1 MRKPIWKWLLFASA
15 AAIFAVILFY
25 SNRLIKKIAQEER
38 QRIEIWAGA
47 ITYKTQIINE
57 TERFFDS
64 IRIEEGNQAGI
75 FAKAV
80 KKVAE
85 ASLYEDITFY
95 QDIIS
100 ANKTVPTIIA
110 SRTGAIDAAINLPD
124 SVLQMRNIRELGEGI
139 QEFDSLK
146 LSYYHQDYVMVYYKN
161 SHIYGDFR
169 EMIDNLLE
177 SFFEETV
184 INSAS
189 TPVIITDSTQIN
201 VIASGNIDSTVINAP
216 FKVNARLEKMREEN
230 APIVLNWLDRG
241 KCYVFYEESAVL
253 KQLRWFPYI
262 QYGIIFV
269 FALIAYLLFS
279 VSRRSEENRVWV
291 GMSKE
296 TAHQLGTPISSLM
309 AWTELLRE
317 MPVDQSIPQE
327 IGKDVR
333 RLETI
338 AQRFSKIGSVPV
350 LEDTDIVPIIEDFTN
365 YLQTRISSMVNI
377 RFEKPDH
384 PIVLPLNKQ
393 LFEWVIENLCKNSAD
408 AMEGKGNITVTITRC
423 DRHRQGHPGE
433 DATPYLLP
441 RLHVKE
447 PRMGPRPDT
456 RAPHHQQLPQR
467 ETVRQILCSRRGH
480 HDADS
485 NEKTIAHTV
494 CRDIPCCTSAFTSSL
509 NTHTHTCKSAC
520 CRPFPFPNSGTW
532 HKPSWDNPCNNRTN
546 R

>member
-1 MRKPIWKWLLFASA
+1 MRKPTWKWILFVSA
-15 AAIFAVILFY
+15 AAIFTVIIIY
-25 SNRLIKKIAQEER
+25 SNKLIKKIAQEER

-64 IRIEEGNQAGI
+64 IRIEEGNQASI

-100 ANKTVPTIIA
+100 ANQTVPTIIT
-110 SRTGAIDAAINLPD
+110 SPNGTIDAAINLPD
-124 SVLQMRNIRELGEGI
+124 SILAMRNIRDMGESI
-139 QEFDSLK
+139 RDFDSLK
-146 LSYYHQDYVMVYYKN
+146 LPYYHRDYVMVYYKN

-177 SFFEETV
+177 SFFQETV

-189 TPVIITDSTQIN
+189 VPVIITDSTQIN
-201 VIASGNIDSTVINAP
+201 VIAAGNIDSAIIAAP

-230 APIVLNWLDRG
+230 DPIVLDWLDHG
-241 KCYVFYEESAVL
+241 KCYVFYEESSVL
-253 KQLRWFPYI
+253 TQLRLFPFI

-269 FALIAYLLFS
+269 FLLIAYLLFS
-279 VSRRSEENRVWV
+279 VTKRSEENRVWV

-309 AWTELLRE
+309 AWTELLKE
-317 MPVDQSIPQE
+317 MPVDPTIPQE
-327 IGKDVR
+327 IGKDVH

-350 LEDTDIVPIIEDFTN
+350 LEDTDIVPIIDNFTN
-365 YLQTRISSMVNI
+365 YLQTRISSMVHI
-377 RFEKPDH
+377 HFEKPDH
-384 PIVLPLNKQ
+384 PIVLPLNQQ

-408 AMEGKGNITVTITRC
+408 AMNGKGDITISITEEKSKVYIDITDTGKGIPPKMQKRIFSPGYTSKS
-423 DRHRQGHPGE
+423 RGWGLGLTLAKRIIQNYHRGKLFVKSSVIDQG
-433 DATPYLLP
+433 TTM
-441 RLHVKE
+441 RI
-447 PRMGPRPDT
+447 
-456 RAPHHQQLPQR
+456 QLNGGSQ
-467 ETVRQILCSRRGH
+467 
-480 HDADS
+480 D
-485 NEKTIAHTV
+485 
-494 CRDIPCCTSAFTSSL
+494 
-509 NTHTHTCKSAC
+509 
-520 CRPFPFPNSGTW
+520 
-532 HKPSWDNPCNNRTN
+532 
-546 R
+546 

>member
-1 MRKPIWKWLLFASA
+1 MRKPTWKWILFISA
-15 AAIFAVILFY
+15 AAIFTVIIIY
-25 SNRLIKKIAQEER
+25 SNKLIKKIAQEER

-57 TERFFDS
+57 TEKFFDS
-64 IRIEEGNQAGI
+64 IRIEEGNQASI

-110 SRTGAIDAAINLPD
+110 SPNGNIDAAINLPD
-124 SVLQMRNIRELGEGI
+124 SILAMRNIRELGEVI
-139 QEFDSLK
+139 QDFDSLK
-146 LSYYHQDYVMVYYKN
+146 LPYYHREYVMVYYKN

-177 SFFEETV
+177 SFFQETV

-189 TPVIITDSTQIN
+189 VPVIITDSTQIN
-201 VIASGNIDSTVINAP
+201 VIAAGNIDSVVINSP
-216 FKVNARLEKMREEN
+216 FKLNAKLEKMREEN
-230 APIVLNWLDRG
+230 DPIVLDWLDHG
-241 KCYVFYEESAVL
+241 KCYVFYEESSVL
-253 KQLRWFPYI
+253 TQLRLFPFI

-269 FALIAYLLFS
+269 FLLIAYLLFS
-279 VSRRSEENRVWV
+279 VTKRSEENRVWV

-309 AWTELLRE
+309 AWTELLKE
-317 MPVDQSIPQE
+317 MPVDQSIPEE
-327 IGKDVR
+327 IGKDVH

-350 LEDTDIVPIIEDFTN
+350 LEETDIVPVIDDFAS

-377 RFEKPDH
+377 IFEKPDH
-384 PIVLPLNKQ
+384 PIVLPINKQ

-408 AMEGKGNITVTITRC
+408 AMTGKGTITIEITEEKNKVFVDITDTGKGIPAKMQRRIFSPGYTSKSRGWGLGLTLARRIINNYHKGKLFVKSSVI
-423 DRHRQGHPGE
+423 DQG
-433 DATPYLLP
+433 TTMRIQLL
-441 RLHVKE
+441 KN
-447 PRMGPRPDT
+447 
-456 RAPHHQQLPQR
+456 Q
-467 ETVRQILCSRRGH
+467 
-480 HDADS
+480 
-485 NEKTIAHTV
+485 
-494 CRDIPCCTSAFTSSL
+494 
-509 NTHTHTCKSAC
+509 
-520 CRPFPFPNSGTW
+520 
-532 HKPSWDNPCNNRTN
+532 
-546 R
+546 

>member
-216 FKVNARLEKMREEN
+216 FKVNARLEKMREE
-230 APIVLNWLDRG
+230 
-241 KCYVFYEESAVL
+241 
-253 KQLRWFPYI
+253 
-262 QYGIIFV
+262 
-269 FALIAYLLFS
+269 
-279 VSRRSEENRVWV
+279 
-291 GMSKE
+291 
-296 TAHQLGTPISSLM
+296 
-309 AWTELLRE
+309 
-317 MPVDQSIPQE
+317 
-327 IGKDVR
+327 
-333 RLETI
+333 
-338 AQRFSKIGSVPV
+338 
-350 LEDTDIVPIIEDFTN
+350 
-365 YLQTRISSMVNI
+365 
-377 RFEKPDH
+377 
-384 PIVLPLNKQ
+384 
-393 LFEWVIENLCKNSAD
+393 
-408 AMEGKGNITVTITRC
+408 
-423 DRHRQGHPGE
+423 
-433 DATPYLLP
+433 
-441 RLHVKE
+441 
-447 PRMGPRPDT
+447 
-456 RAPHHQQLPQR
+456 
-467 ETVRQILCSRRGH
+467 
-480 HDADS
+480 
-485 NEKTIAHTV
+485 
-494 CRDIPCCTSAFTSSL
+494 
-509 NTHTHTCKSAC
+509 
-520 CRPFPFPNSGTW
+520 
-532 HKPSWDNPCNNRTN
+532 KPS
-546 R
+546 

>member
-1 MRKPIWKWLLFASA
+1 MRKPTWKWILFVSA
-15 AAIFAVILFY
+15 AAIFTVIIIY
-25 SNRLIKKIAQEER
+25 SNKLIKKIAQEER

-64 IRIEEGNQAGI
+64 IRIEEGNQASI

-100 ANKTVPTIIA
+100 ANQTVPTIIA
-110 SRTGAIDAAINLPD
+110 SPNGNIDAAINLPD
-124 SVLQMRNIRELGEGI
+124 SVLIMRNIRELGEGL
-139 QEFDSLK
+139 QDFDSLK
-146 LSYYHQDYVMVYYKN
+146 LPYYHRDYVMVYYKN

-177 SFFEETV
+177 SFFQETV

-189 TPVIITDSTQIN
+189 VPVIITDSTQIN
-201 VIASGNIDSTVINAP
+201 VIAAGNIDSAIIAAP

-230 APIVLNWLDRG
+230 DPIVLEWLDHG
-241 KCYVFYEESAVL
+241 KCYVFYEESSVL
-253 KQLRWFPYI
+253 KQLRLFPFI

-269 FALIAYLLFS
+269 FLLVAYLLFS
-279 VSRRSEENRVWV
+279 VTKRSEENRVWV

-309 AWTELLRE
+309 AWTELLKE
-317 MPVDQSIPQE
+317 MPVDPSIPQE
-327 IGKDVR
+327 IGKDVH

-350 LEDTDIVPIIEDFTN
+350 LEQTDIVPIIDNFSN
-365 YLQTRISSMVNI
+365 YLQTRISSMVHI
-377 RFEKPDH
+377 HFEKPDH
-384 PIVLPLNKQ
+384 PIVLPLNQQ

-408 AMEGKGNITVTITRC
+408 AMNGKGDITISITEEKNKVYIDITDTGKGIPPKMQKRIFSPGYTSKS
-423 DRHRQGHPGE
+423 RGWGLGLTLAKRIIQNYHRGKLFVKSSVIDQG
-433 DATPYLLP
+433 TTM
-441 RLHVKE
+441 RI
-447 PRMGPRPDT
+447 
-456 RAPHHQQLPQR
+456 QLN
-467 ETVRQILCSRRGH
+467 GG
-480 HDADS
+480 D
-485 NEKTIAHTV
+485 
-494 CRDIPCCTSAFTSSL
+494 
-509 NTHTHTCKSAC
+509 
-520 CRPFPFPNSGTW
+520 
-532 HKPSWDNPCNNRTN
+532 
-546 R
+546 

>member
-1 MRKPIWKWLLFASA
+1 MNRLRQPFWKWLLFASA
-15 AAIFAVILFY
+15 MVIFTVIIIY
-25 SNRLIKKIAQEER
+25 SNKLIKKIAQEER

-64 IRIEEGNQAGI
+64 IRIEEGNQASI

-100 ANKTVPTIIA
+100 ANQTVPTIIA
-110 SRTGAIDAAINLPD
+110 GRNGNIDAAINVPD
-124 SVLQMRNIRELGEGI
+124 SIERMRNIRELGDAI
-139 QEFDSLK
+139 HDFDSLK
-146 LSYYHQDYVMVYYKN
+146 LAYYQRDYVMVYYKN

-189 TPVIITDSTQIN
+189 VPVIITDSTQIN
-201 VIASGNIDSTVINAP
+201 VIAAGNIDSSIISAP

-230 APIVLNWLDRG
+230 EPIVLDWLDHG
-241 KCYVFYEESAVL
+241 KCYVFYEESSVL
-253 KQLRWFPYI
+253 KQLRLFPYI

-269 FALIAYLLFS
+269 FILVGYLLFS
-279 VSRRSEENRVWV
+279 VTKRSEENRVWV

-309 AWTELLRE
+309 AWTELLKE
-317 MPVDQSIPQE
+317 MPVDQSIPKE
-327 IGKDVR
+327 ISKDVH

-350 LEDTDIVPIIEDFTN
+350 LEDTDIVPIIEDFAN

-377 RFEKPDH
+377 HFEKPDH

-408 AMEGKGNITVTITRC
+408 AMNGKGDITITITEEKNKVYVDVTDTGKGIPVKMQR
-423 DRHRQGHPGE
+423 RIFSPGYTSKSRGWGLGLTLAKRIIQNYHRGKLFVKSSVIDQG
-433 DATPYLLP
+433 TTM
-441 RLHVKE
+441 RI
-447 PRMGPRPDT
+447 
-456 RAPHHQQLPQR
+456 QL
-467 ETVRQILCSRRGH
+467 
-480 HDADS
+480 
-485 NEKTIAHTV
+485 KK
-494 CRDIPCCTSAFTSSL
+494 RD
-509 NTHTHTCKSAC
+509 
-520 CRPFPFPNSGTW
+520 
-532 HKPSWDNPCNNRTN
+532 
-546 R
+546 

>member
-1 MRKPIWKWLLFASA
+1 MRKPTWKWILFISA
-15 AAIFAVILFY
+15 AAIFTVIIIY
-25 SNRLIKKIAQEER
+25 SNKLIKKIAQEER

-57 TERFFDS
+57 TEKFFDS
-64 IRIEEGNQAGI
+64 IRIEEGNQASI

-110 SRTGAIDAAINLPD
+110 SPNGNIDAAINLPD
-124 SVLQMRNIRELGEGI
+124 SILAMRNIRELGEVI
-139 QEFDSLK
+139 QDFDSLK
-146 LSYYHQDYVMVYYKN
+146 LPYYHREYVMVYYKN

-177 SFFEETV
+177 SFFQETV

-189 TPVIITDSTQIN
+189 VPVIITDSTQIN
-201 VIASGNIDSTVINAP
+201 VIAAGNIDSVVINSP
-216 FKVNARLEKMREEN
+216 FKLNAKLEKMREEN
-230 APIVLNWLDRG
+230 DPIVLDWLDHG
-241 KCYVFYEESAVL
+241 KCYVFYEESSVL
-253 KQLRWFPYI
+253 TQLRLFPFI

-269 FALIAYLLFS
+269 FLLIAYLLFS
-279 VSRRSEENRVWV
+279 VTKRSEENRVWV

-309 AWTELLRE
+309 AWTELLKE
-317 MPVDQSIPQE
+317 MPVDQSIPEE
-327 IGKDVR
+327 IGKDVH

-350 LEDTDIVPIIEDFTN
+350 LEETDIVPVINDFAS

-377 RFEKPDH
+377 IFEKPDH
-384 PIVLPLNKQ
+384 PIVLPINKQ

-408 AMEGKGNITVTITRC
+408 AMTGKGTITIEITEEKNKVFVDITDTGKGIPAKMQRRIFSPGYTSKSRGWGLGLTLARRIINNYHKGKLFVKSSVI
-423 DRHRQGHPGE
+423 DQG
-433 DATPYLLP
+433 TTMRIQLL
-441 RLHVKE
+441 KN
-447 PRMGPRPDT
+447 
-456 RAPHHQQLPQR
+456 Q
-467 ETVRQILCSRRGH
+467 
-480 HDADS
+480 
-485 NEKTIAHTV
+485 
-494 CRDIPCCTSAFTSSL
+494 
-509 NTHTHTCKSAC
+509 
-520 CRPFPFPNSGTW
+520 
-532 HKPSWDNPCNNRTN
+532 
-546 R
+546 

>member
-1 MRKPIWKWLLFASA
+1 MRKPTWKWILFISA
-15 AAIFAVILFY
+15 AAIFTVIIIY

-57 TERFFDS
+57 TEKFFDS
-64 IRIEEGNQAGI
+64 IRIEEGNQASI

-110 SRTGAIDAAINLPD
+110 SPNGNIDAAINLPD
-124 SVLQMRNIRELGEGI
+124 SVLAMRNIYELGEGI
-139 QEFDSLK
+139 RDFDSLK
-146 LSYYHQDYVMVYYKN
+146 LPYYHREYVMVYYKN

-177 SFFEETV
+177 SFFQETV

-189 TPVIITDSTQIN
+189 VPVIITDSTQIN
-201 VIASGNIDSTVINAP
+201 VIAAGNIDSVVINSP
-216 FKVNARLEKMREEN
+216 FKLNAKLEKMREEN
-230 APIVLNWLDRG
+230 EPIVLDWLDHG
-241 KCYVFYEESAVL
+241 KCYVFYEESSVL
-253 KQLRWFPYI
+253 TQLRLFPFI

-269 FALIAYLLFS
+269 FLLIAYLLFS
-279 VSRRSEENRVWV
+279 VTKRSEENRVWV

-309 AWTELLRE
+309 AWTELLKE
-317 MPVDQSIPQE
+317 MPVDQSIPEE
-327 IGKDVR
+327 IGKDVH

-350 LEDTDIVPIIEDFTN
+350 LEETDIVPVIDDFAS

-377 RFEKPDH
+377 VFEKPDH
-384 PIVLPLNKQ
+384 PIVLPINKQ

-408 AMEGKGNITVTITRC
+408 AMTGKGTITIEITEDKNKVFVDITDTGKGIPAKMQRRIFSPGYTSKSRGWGLGLTLARRIINNYHKGKLFVKSSVI
-423 DRHRQGHPGE
+423 DQG
-433 DATPYLLP
+433 TTM
-441 RLHVKE
+441 RI
-447 PRMGPRPDT
+447 
-456 RAPHHQQLPQR
+456 QLMKNQ
-467 ETVRQILCSRRGH
+467 
-480 HDADS
+480 
-485 NEKTIAHTV
+485 
-494 CRDIPCCTSAFTSSL
+494 
-509 NTHTHTCKSAC
+509 
-520 CRPFPFPNSGTW
+520 
-532 HKPSWDNPCNNRTN
+532 
-546 R
+546 

>member
-1 MRKPIWKWLLFASA
+1 MNRLRQPFWKWLLFASA
-15 AAIFAVILFY
+15 AVIFAVIIIY
-25 SNRLIKKIAQEER
+25 SNKLIRKIADEER

-64 IRIEEGNQAGI
+64 IRIEEGNQATI

-110 SRTGAIDAAINLPD
+110 SRHGDIDAAINLPD
-124 SVLQMRNIRELGEGI
+124 SIINMRNVSELGSKLN
-139 QEFDSLK
+139 EFDSLK
-146 LSYYHQDYVMVYYKN
+146 LPYYHRDYVMVYYKN

-189 TPVIITDSTQIN
+189 VPVIITDSTQIN
-201 VIASGNIDSTVINAP
+201 VIAAGNIDSAVIKAP

-230 APIVLNWLDRG
+230 EPIVLDWLDRG
-241 KCYVFYEESAVL
+241 KCYVFYEESSVL
-253 KQLRWFPYI
+253 KQLRLFPYI

-269 FALIAYLLFS
+269 FVLIAYLLFS
-279 VSRRSEENRVWV
+279 VTRRAEENRVWV

-309 AWTELLRE
+309 AWTELLKE

-327 IGKDVR
+327 IGKDVH

-350 LEDTDIVPIIEDFTN
+350 LENTDIVPIIEDFTG
-365 YLQTRISSMVNI
+365 YLQTRISSMVRI
-377 RFEKPDH
+377 HFEKPDH
-384 PIVLPLNKQ
+384 PVVLPLNKQ

-408 AMEGKGNITVTITRC
+408 AMNGKGDITVTISEEKNKVYVDVTDTGKGIPPKMQRRIFSPGYTSKSRGWGLGLTLAKRIINNYHKGKLFVKSSVI
-423 DRHRQGHPGE
+423 DQGTTMRIQLRTGRQ
-433 DATPYLLP
+433 
-441 RLHVKE
+441 
-447 PRMGPRPDT
+447 
-456 RAPHHQQLPQR
+456 
-467 ETVRQILCSRRGH
+467 
-480 HDADS
+480 
-485 NEKTIAHTV
+485 
-494 CRDIPCCTSAFTSSL
+494 
-509 NTHTHTCKSAC
+509 
-520 CRPFPFPNSGTW
+520 
-532 HKPSWDNPCNNRTN
+532 
-546 R
+546 

>member
-1 MRKPIWKWLLFASA
+1 MMNRLRQPFWKWLLFASA
-15 AAIFAVILFY
+15 MVIFTVIIIY
-25 SNRLIKKIAQEER
+25 SNKLIKKIAQEER

-47 ITYKTQIINE
+47 ISYKTQIINE

-64 IRIEEGNQAGI
+64 IRIEEGNQASI

-100 ANKTVPTIIA
+100 ANQTVPTIIA
-110 SRTGAIDAAINLPD
+110 GRNGNIDAAINVPD
-124 SVLQMRNIRELGEGI
+124 SISRMRNIRELGDAI
-139 QEFDSLK
+139 HDFDSLK
-146 LSYYHQDYVMVYYKN
+146 LAYYQRDYVMVYYKN

-189 TPVIITDSTQIN
+189 VPVIITDSTQIN
-201 VIASGNIDSTVINAP
+201 VIAAGNIDSAVISAP
-216 FKVNARLEKMREEN
+216 FKVNAELEKMREEN
-230 APIVLNWLDRG
+230 EPIVLDWLDHG
-241 KCYVFYEESAVL
+241 KCYVFYEESSVL
-253 KQLRWFPYI
+253 KQLRLFPYI

-269 FALIAYLLFS
+269 FILVGYLLFS
-279 VSRRSEENRVWV
+279 VTKRSEENRVWV

-309 AWTELLRE
+309 AWTELLKE
-317 MPVDQSIPQE
+317 MPVDQSIPTE
-327 IGKDVR
+327 IGKDVH

-377 RFEKPDH
+377 HFEKPDH
-384 PIVLPLNKQ
+384 PVVLPLNKQ

-408 AMEGKGNITVTITRC
+408 AMNGKGDITITITEEKNKVYVDVTDTGKGIPAKMQR
-423 DRHRQGHPGE
+423 RIFSPGYTSKSRGWGLGLTLAKRIIQNYHRGKLFVKSSVIDQG
-433 DATPYLLP
+433 TTM
-441 RLHVKE
+441 RI
-447 PRMGPRPDT
+447 
-456 RAPHHQQLPQR
+456 QL
-467 ETVRQILCSRRGH
+467 
-480 HDADS
+480 
-485 NEKTIAHTV
+485 KK
-494 CRDIPCCTSAFTSSL
+494 RD
-509 NTHTHTCKSAC
+509 
-520 CRPFPFPNSGTW
+520 
-532 HKPSWDNPCNNRTN
+532 
-546 R
+546 

>member
-1 MRKPIWKWLLFASA
+1 MRKPTWKWILFVSA
-15 AAIFAVILFY
+15 AAIFTVIIVY

-64 IRIEEGNQAGI
+64 IRIEEGNQASI

-100 ANKTVPTIIA
+100 ANQTVPTIIA
-110 SRTGAIDAAINLPD
+110 NPNGNIDAAINLPD
-124 SVLQMRNIRELGEGI
+124 SILAMRNIRELGKNI

-146 LSYYHQDYVMVYYKN
+146 LPYYHREYVTVYYKN

-177 SFFEETV
+177 SFFQETV

-189 TPVIITDSTQIN
+189 VPVIITDSTQIN
-201 VIASGNIDSTVINAP
+201 VIAAGNIDSVVINSP
-216 FKVNARLEKMREEN
+216 FKVNAKLEKMREEN
-230 APIVLNWLDRG
+230 DPIVLDWLDHG
-241 KCYVFYEESAVL
+241 KCYVFYEESSVL
-253 KQLRWFPYI
+253 TQLRLFPFI

-269 FALIAYLLFS
+269 FLLIAYLLFS
-279 VSRRSEENRVWV
+279 VTKRSEENRVWV

-309 AWTELLRE
+309 AWTELLKE
-317 MPVDQSIPQE
+317 MPVDPSIPKE
-327 IGKDVR
+327 IGKDVH

-350 LEDTDIVPIIEDFTN
+350 LEPADIVPIIDNFTN

-377 RFEKPDH
+377 HFEKPDH

-408 AMEGKGNITVTITRC
+408 AMDGKGDITVSIIEEKNKVFIDITDTGKGIPQKMQKRIFSPGYTSKS
-423 DRHRQGHPGE
+423 RGWGLGLTLAKRIIQNYHRGKLFVKSSVIDQG
-433 DATPYLLP
+433 TTM
-441 RLHVKE
+441 RI
-447 PRMGPRPDT
+447 
-456 RAPHHQQLPQR
+456 QL
-467 ETVRQILCSRRGH
+467 
-480 HDADS
+480 
-485 NEKTIAHTV
+485 
-494 CRDIPCCTSAFTSSL
+494 
-509 NTHTHTCKSAC
+509 
-520 CRPFPFPNSGTW
+520 NSG
-532 HKPSWDNPCNNRTN
+532 KQD
-546 R
+546 

>member
-1 MRKPIWKWLLFASA
+1 MNRLRKPFWKWLLFASA
-15 AAIFAVILFY
+15 AVIFTIIIIY

-64 IRIEEGNQAGI
+64 IRIEEGNQAAI

-85 ASLYEDITFY
+85 ASLSEDITFY

-110 SRTGAIDAAINLPD
+110 RPNGNIDAAINVPD
-124 SVLQMRNIRELGEGI
+124 DILAMRNISEMGDNILEY
-139 QEFDSLK
+139 DSIK
-146 LSYYHQDYVMVYYKN
+146 LSYYHRDYVMIYYKN
-161 SHIYGDFR
+161 SRIYGDFR

-177 SFFEETV
+177 SFFQETV

-189 TPVIITDSTQIN
+189 VPVIITDSTQIN
-201 VIASGNIDSTVINAP
+201 VIAAGNIDSTVINAP

-230 APIVLNWLDRG
+230 EPIVLDWLDHG
-241 KCYVFYEESAVL
+241 KCYVFYEESSVL
-253 KQLRWFPYI
+253 KQLRLFPYI
-262 QYGIIFV
+262 QWGIVFIFI
-269 FALIAYLLFS
+269 LIAYLLFS

-309 AWTELLRE
+309 AWTELLKE
-317 MPVDQSIPQE
+317 MPVDPSIPTE
-327 IGKDVR
+327 IGKDVH

-350 LEDTDIVPIIEDFTN
+350 LEDTDIVPIIDDFTN
-365 YLQTRISSMVNI
+365 YLQTRISSMVKI
-377 RFEKPDH
+377 HFEKPDH
-384 PIVLPLNKQ
+384 PIVLPLNQQ

-408 AMEGKGNITVTITRC
+408 AMNGKGDITISITEDKNKVYIDVTDTGKGIPQKMQRRIFSPGYTSKSRGWGLGLTLAKRIIQNYHKGKLFVKSSVI
-423 DRHRQGHPGE
+423 DQG
-433 DATPYLLP
+433 TTM
-441 RLHVKE
+441 RI
-447 PRMGPRPDT
+447 
-456 RAPHHQQLPQR
+456 QL
-467 ETVRQILCSRRGH
+467 
-480 HDADS
+480 
-485 NEKTIAHTV
+485 KT
-494 CRDIPCCTSAFTSSL
+494 
-509 NTHTHTCKSAC
+509 K
-520 CRPFPFPNSGTW
+520 
-532 HKPSWDNPCNNRTN
+532 
-546 R
+546 